1 MIMFLVVC
9 PSRLLEEGYLKGAE
23 IEYQGLRGEIMGAK
37 TGVTGGGMMIFL
49 VVYPSRLLEEGDLKG
64 AEIET

>member
-1 MIMFLVVC
+1 M
-9 PSRLLEEGYLKGAE
+9 REGG
-23 IEYQGLRGEIMGAK
+23 GAK
-37 TGVTGGGMMIFL
+37 TGVTGGGMILFL